1 MNKNIYRAIDANF
14 NRSREGLR
22 VCEEVA
28 RFLMNDKKFTRS
40 FKTLR
45 HRLENTLKTE
55 SLLKKRMLLARN
67 VRQDIGK
74 TNSSS
79 EFKRND
85 AKEIFDAN
93 LERAKEATRALEE
106 FFKLVDKNTARNF
119 KEIRF
124 QIYNLEKRSF
134 EKLETLRNIR

>member
-55 SLLKKRMLLARN
+55 SLLKKRMLLARD

-106 FFKLVDKNTARNF
+106 FFKLIDKSTARNF

-124 QIYNLEKRSF
+124 RMYNLEKRSF
-134 EKLETLRNIR
+134 EKLEALRNIR